1 MSRILVPA
9 ATIGS
14 LFVVLYLLGLNSWA
28 LLAFVLLST
37 VLTVLKHRRDRQPT

>member
-1 MSRILVPA
+1 MSRILIPA
-9 ATIGS
+9 AGIGS

-37 VLTVLKHRRDRQPT
+37 VLTVLKHRQPT